1 MVADVMRWRGRG
13 SGGWEEVKAVMAAEA
28 ERPLGCARS
37 LGWAGLTDLSVQNL
51 LLAIAQWFNDLEDG
65 MKESEVA
72 QPPGL
77 VVELLPLR
85 LLSDSHK
92 DVARL
97 LLDQWASRGEGQ
109 RCELKG
115 WKVGSKVESQDLPA
129 ASGTKGISWPR

>member
-1 MVADVMRWRGRG
+1 
-13 SGGWEEVKAVMAAEA
+13 
-28 ERPLGCARS
+28 
-37 LGWAGLTDLSVQNL
+37 
-51 LLAIAQWFNDLEDG
+51 

-85 LLSDSHK
+85 LLSDAHE

-97 LLDQWASRGEGQ
+97 LLDQSENEGSGQ

-115 WKVGSKVESQDLPA
+115 AKGQRVNHDLPA